1 MIEFLS
7 ILFGGG
13 IVTLVQ
19 FLIKRHDDKKDKKS
33 GVLSAIS
40 ALAEQVKRIDGKLES
55 QAAVTARVR
64 ILRFA
69 DEMREGRRHSKDA
82 WDQVLTDI
90 DGYEAYCEAHPE
102 FRNNM
107 TLATV
112 RFIKETYAERL
123 ERNDFL

>member
-1 MIEFLS
+1 MMEFIS

-19 FLIKRHDDKKDKKS
+19 FLIKRHDDKQDKQS
-33 GVLSAIS
+33 EVLKAIE
-40 ALAEQVKRIDGKLES
+40 ALGDKVSRIQGELREQG
-55 QAAVTARVR
+55 AVNARVR

-69 DEMREGRRHSKDA
+69 DEMREARRHSKDA

-90 DGYEAYCEAHPE
+90 DGYEGYCEGHPE
-102 FRNNM
+102 FKNNM

-112 RFIKETYAERL
+112 TYIKTNYAERL
-123 ERNDFL
+123 ERNDFI